1 MADPHPFAV
10 TVSQLTKV
18 FLTRRD
24 ETVEALRDIT
34 LSVERGQILAV
45 LGPSGCGKS
54 TLLRIVAGL
63 DRGYVG
69 QVDWREQVADGAGDR
84 LRCAT
89 VFQSDSTLP
98 WMSVAEN
105 VRLGLSSLRISREE
119 ADGRVGWVLGL
130 VGLADFAGAYPH
142 ELSGGMRQRVA
153 IARALATKPQ
163 LLLMDEP
170 LAALDAQTRL
180 VMQQELL
187 RLWEDTGST
196 IVYVTHDIEEAVT
209 LAHRVVVLSARPGRI
224 CLDQTIP
231 FPHPRRVSEVRQQAE
246 FGQLTM
252 GLWQVVAEQVGQSLT
267 GRDAAEAAPEGPA
280 ATGTRSGTAGRV
292 AAR

>member
-1 MADPHPFAV
+1 MADPNPFAV
-10 TVSQLTKV
+10 TVSELTKV

-24 ETVEALRDIT
+24 ETVEALRDIS

-54 TLLRIVAGL
+54 TLLRILAGL

-69 QVDWREQVADGAGDR
+69 QVDWREQQPAGAADR

-89 VFQSDSTLP
+89 VFQTDSTLP

-105 VRLGLSSLRISREE
+105 VRLGLASLRLSRGEAEE
-119 ADGRVGWVLGL
+119 RVGWVLGL

-153 IARALATKPQ
+153 IARALATKPR

-224 CLDQTIP
+224 CLDQSIP
-231 FPHPRRVSEVRQQAE
+231 FPFPRQVTEVRQHAE

-252 GLWQVVAEQVGQSLT
+252 GLWQMVADQVGQSLAT
-267 GRDAAEAAPEGPA
+267 DATEDPDSADSEAASVG
-280 ATGTRSGTAGRV
+280 SAGRV

>member
-1 MADPHPFAV
+1 MADTDKSAV
-10 TVSQLTKV
+10 TVRGLTKV

-24 ETVEALRDIT
+24 EVVKALHDIT
-34 LSVERGQILAV
+34 LSVDQGQILAI

-54 TLLRIVAGL
+54 TLLRILAGL
-63 DRGYVG
+63 DRSYVG
-69 QVDWREQVADGAGDR
+69 EVDWHDTVDGASSAARAGGGGAEDR

-98 WMSVAEN
+98 WLSVTDN
-105 VRLGLSSLRISREE
+105 VRLGMASLRLPSAEIAR
-119 ADGRVGWVLGL
+119 RVAWSLGL
-130 VGLADFAGAYPH
+130 VGLADFGGAYPH

-153 IARALATKPQ
+153 IARALATRPR

-180 VMQQELL
+180 IMQEELL

-209 LAHRVVVLSARPGRI
+209 LAHRVIVLSARPGRVS
-224 CLDQTIP
+224 LDQRIP
-231 FPHPRRVSEVRQQAE
+231 FPHPRRVSELRKNPE
-246 FGQLTM
+246 FGELTM
-252 GLWQVVAEQVGQSLT
+252 GLWQVVAEQVGQSL
-267 GRDAAEAAPEGPA
+267 GAPRLEGAA
-280 ATGTRSGTAGRV
+280 S
-292 AAR
+292 

>member
-1 MADPHPFAV
+1 MADPNPFAV
-10 TVSQLTKV
+10 TVSELTKV

-54 TLLRIVAGL
+54 TLLRILAGL
-63 DRGYVG
+63 DRGFVG
-69 QVDWREQVADGAGDR
+69 RVDWREERSTGPADR

-89 VFQSDSTLP
+89 VFQTDSTLP

-105 VRLGLSSLRISREE
+105 VRLGLSSLRLSRGEAEE
-119 ADGRVGWVLGL
+119 RVGWVLGL

-153 IARALATKPQ
+153 IARALATRPR

-224 CLDQTIP
+224 CLDQRIP
-231 FPHPRRVSEVRQQAE
+231 FSFPRQVTEVRQRAE

-252 GLWQVVAEQVGQSLT
+252 GLWQMVADQVGQSLAGT
-267 GRDAAEAAPEGPA
+267 GRDEPAGPVEPV
-280 ATGTRSGTAGRV
+280 GSGSGSAGRV